1 VIGHPPVI
9 VEVGR
14 RLLEGGELLGLG
26 GVHGG
31 LWFGG
36 GRLYFFGIRSGYAV
50 VTELEMRHWGG
61 TLSGGISNHF
71 YVCRHSLYSLLLI
84 LIWRVTSL
92 SLPFFSA
99 SADDDD
105 DDDGVNHDEVGQES
119 PCQASLTHT
128 LTIYIAHPN

>member
-1 VIGHPPVI
+1 MAGC
-9 VEVGR
+9 
-14 RLLEGGELLGLG
+14 GLAADDCI
-26 GVHGG
+26 
-31 LWFGG
+31 
-36 GRLYFFGIRSGYAV
+36 FFGIRSGYAV

-105 DDDGVNHDEVGQES
+105 DDDGVNHER
-119 PCQASLTHT
+119 
-128 LTIYIAHPN
+128 